1 MKNVVKDVLVKL
13 FKMLNST
20 FRSQWDMVK
29 VMERMGQ
36 NERLGLSGRPV
47 RPMGSL
53 GSSKVNS
60 F

>member
-1 MKNVVKDVLVKL
+1 MTQKIKNVFNL
-13 FKMLNST
+13 T

-60 F
+60 LLHLKK